1 MFFGNIPSDSI
12 DFFCAIVS
20 TVIVCFVFLG
30 MSIGYTQKRAQKRYA
45 AGKEK
50 APSIT
55 IFTTLSKILF
65 VSGMLLTLVSYW
77 LDIPRFLLFH
87 DSNTSRII
95 GVLFVLSGYIGLQY
109 AFVKLDKNYSPL
121 FDAYKPF
128 SLTTSGIY
136 RHIRHPI
143 YLFNLFVSFGLALSS
158 GVYLVLLTALI
169 GFGFVLKAALIEEKY
184 LKQQFSEYDAYC
196 LRTWRLIPYIF

>member
-1 MFFGNIPSDSI
+1 MLFGNIPFDSL
-12 DFFCAIVS
+12 DFFCTVVS

-30 MSIGYTQKRAQKRYA
+30 MSIGYTQKRAHKRYA

-55 IFTTLSKILF
+55 IFTTLSKVLF

-77 LDIPRFLLFH
+77 LDLPSFLRFH
-87 DSNTSRII
+87 DSNNSRMI
-95 GVLFVLSGYIGLQY
+95 GVLFVFLGYIGLQHSF
-109 AFVKLDKNYSPL
+109 AKLDKNYSPL

-158 GVYLVLLTALI
+158 GMYIVILTALI
-169 GFGFVLKAALIEEKY
+169 GFGFVLKAMLIEEEY

>member
-1 MFFGNIPSDSI
+1 MLFGNIPFDSL
-12 DFFCAIVS
+12 DFFCTVVS

-30 MSIGYTQKRAQKRYA
+30 MSIGYTQKRAHKRYA

-55 IFTTLSKILF
+55 IFTTLSKVLF

-77 LDIPRFLLFH
+77 LDLPSFLRFH
-87 DSNTSRII
+87 DSNNSRMI
-95 GVLFVLSGYIGLQY
+95 GVLFVSLGYIGLQHSF
-109 AFVKLDKNYSPL
+109 AKLDKNYSPL

-136 RHIRHPI
+136 GFIRHPI

-158 GVYLVLLTALI
+158 GMYIVILTALI
-169 GFGFVLKAALIEEKY
+169 GFGFVLKAMLLEEQY